1 MGVERKSMLISEKE
15 KKITAYHE
23 AGHAL
28 VAKLTPEA
36 DPIHKVTIIPRGMA
50 LGVTQQL
57 PLEDK
62 YTLSRTYLI
71 STIKVLLGGRAAEEL
86 VFSERTSGAANDL
99 ERVTDIA
106 KKMVCE
112 WGMSEVVG
120 PVTFGKGEQQP
131 FLGREI
137 SRKSD
142 YSEDTAVRID
152 REIRRIV
159 TESYDAV
166 LKLLRD
172 NQDIL
177 HELSSLLLEKE
188 VIDSV
193 ELEELVSK
201 TQEFRPE
208 VKKPFDITSRV

>member
-1 MGVERKSMLISEKE
+1 
-15 KKITAYHE
+15 
-23 AGHAL
+23 

-57 PLEDK
+57 PIEDK
-62 YTLSRTYLI
+62 DTLSRSYLI

-99 ERVTDIA
+99 ERVTGIA

-112 WGMSEVVG
+112 WGMSEIVG
-120 PVTFGKGEQQP
+120 PVTFAKEEQQP

-142 YSEDTAVRID
+142 YSESTAVQID
-152 REIRRIV
+152 QETKKIIN
-159 TESYDAV
+159 ESYNDV

-172 NQDIL
+172 NLDTL

-188 VIDSV
+188 VIDSA
-193 ELEELVSK
+193 ELDELVLK
-201 TQEFRPE
+201 TQKLRPE

>member
-1 MGVERKSMLISEKE
+1 M
-15 KKITAYHE
+15 
-23 AGHAL
+23 
-28 VAKLTPEA
+28 
-36 DPIHKVTIIPRGMA
+36 
-50 LGVTQQL
+50 
-57 PLEDK
+57 
-62 YTLSRTYLI
+62 
-71 STIKVLLGGRAAEEL
+71 LLGGRAAEEL

-142 YSEDTAVRID
+142 YSEDTAVQID
-152 REIRRIV
+152 QETRKIV
-159 TESYDAV
+159 NESYNEV
-166 LKLLRD
+166 MKLLGD
-172 NQDIL
+172 NLDLL

-188 VIDSV
+188 VVDSA
-193 ELEELVSK
+193 ELDELVSK
-201 TQEFRPE
+201 TREFRPE